1 MAESATLARILGT
14 ISSRLRK
21 IDRATSSVVVVIVV
35 AVVIVAI
42 AVVAIAIVVV
52 GVVIVVVAVV
62 AFWGR

>member
-1 MAESATLARILGT
+1 MAESATPARILGT

-35 AVVIVAI
+35 AVVVVAVVVVAI
-42 AVVAIAIVVV
+42 AVV
-52 GVVIVVVAVV
+52 VVAVVDVVAVVV